1 MLGGDGCGS
10 ICDATGFANCK
21 TIGCPRS
28 EGDAAS
34 AYSFEHYMLASS
46 DTPLAHIDG
55 WPINVADQASGI
67 DAIIGSALRAEGF
80 CVFTLNLDSL
90 VKLRSSAAFR
100 RAYRHARF
108 TTADGAP
115 VAMIAAR
122 QDPRIERIASA
133 DLVVALLERA
143 AEERLPVYLFGARPG
158 TIARAASDLVERSE
172 GSLNIAGSAS
182 PPSDFDPVGPEA
194 DAALDKIAAS
204 GARLCLV
211 ALGAPTQELFAAR
224 AAKRGIKVGF
234 VCVGSALDVLAGQQ
248 VRAPGLMQHNRFEL
262 LCQLAKRS
270 LLCTLLFADFFVVAP
285 IRSFLMDAA
294 PHR

>member
-10 ICDATGFANCK
+10 ICDATGFANGK
-21 TIGCPRS
+21 TIEYPQS

-34 AYSFEHYMLASS
+34 AYSFDQYILASS
-46 DTPLAHIDG
+46 DSPLAHIDG
-55 WPINVADQASGI
+55 WPINVANQASGTETII
-67 DAIIGSALRAEGF
+67 DAARRAEGF
-80 CVFTLNLDSL
+80 CVFTLNLDRL
-90 VKLRSSAAFR
+90 VKLRCSAAFR

-108 TTADGAP
+108 TTADSAS

-122 QDPRIERIASA
+122 QDPRIERITSA

-143 AEERLPVYLFGARPG
+143 GEERLPVYLFGARPG

-182 PPSDFDPVGPEA
+182 PPNDFDPEGPDA

-211 ALGAPTQELFAAR
+211 ALGAPKQELFAAR
-224 AAKRGIKVGF
+224 AAERGIKVGF
-234 VCVGSALDVLAGQQ
+234 VCIGSALDAFAGQQ
-248 VRAPGLMQHNRFEL
+248 VRAPELMQHNSLEW
-262 LCQLAKRS
+262 LCQLAKRY
-270 LLCTLLFADFFVVAP
+270 LHCTLLFVDLVVVAP